1 MDQLQDDQLGFE
13 GSLKEDRKR
22 SHPLEIVG
30 TNGSLKAP
38 SCQGSV
44 PAVPILEPIW
54 SEAPNSFSPG
64 AERQAC
70 LSPRGL

>member
-38 SCQGSV
+38 SCQGSR
-44 PAVPILEPIW
+44 P
-54 SEAPNSFSPG
+54 SSSKTG
-64 AERQAC
+64 AH
-70 LSPRGL
+70 LVRGS